1 VTVIELHVLGSVDL
15 RKSSGETLLSVL
27 AQPKR
32 AALLAYLAVAAPR
45 GFSRRDKLIGLFWP
59 ERDPEHARGA
69 LRTALHFLRHW
80 LDEEVVVGRG
90 DQEIGLAEGALWCDA
105 VAFEEA
111 LARREL
117 ERALELYRGDLLE
130 GFFISEAP
138 EFERW
143 LEGERK
149 RLRIRATQAAWAL
162 AEREERAGN
171 GVEAVYWA
179 RRATAFAPDDEGAL
193 RRLIELLDRVGDRA
207 GALREYQLFERGLR
221 QDYELEP
228 SAETQALIAL
238 IQERV
243 GPGREEPGDVP
254 VAKGIR
260 RIAVLP
266 ARHLPPDSSEEYF
279 ADGITDQLI
288 NTLGKLGAL
297 EVISRTSAMRYKET
311 SKTVPQI
318 ARELDVDGVVE
329 VSVFRAE
336 DRVRISAQL
345 IEAATDRQLW
355 AESYERHLHDVLAL
369 QADVC
374 RAIVGQ
380 IQVTLTPEEETRLAD
395 TRPVDAQAHEAYLRG
410 MFLVN
415 QMTPAGLEKGIAYLW
430 EATELDPHDTHAY
443 VGLARAYCSCE
454 LVYLYS
460 LPREVVFGKAK
471 AAALRAI
478 ELDETQCG
486 AHTALGLV
494 RLWYDRDWP
503 GAEQEFR
510 RAIEC
515 NPTCALGF
523 WGYALYLMATEQLED
538 AIAVNRRAQ
547 ELDPLSPCITV
558 SLAVRYYVVGQYDR
572 AIAEARRA
580 LELGPE
586 YTPALWILGAA
597 YERKGMYEEAIAAHR
612 SGVEVN
618 PILSLI
624 LAITY
629 AMEGRREQAQKALAE
644 LDEQTKRRQAVGT
657 AEVYAA
663 LGERDQ
669 AFQWLETAY
678 QERDPW
684 LYWLRLSP
692 YFEGLRDDPR
702 YHRLV
707 QRMNFPD

>member
-1 VTVIELHVLGSVDL
+1 VIELNVLGSVDL
-15 RKSSGETLLSVL
+15 RGSSGETLLSVL

-59 ERDPEHARGA
+59 ERDAEHARSA
-69 LRTALHFLRHW
+69 LRTALHFLRHS

-90 DQEIGLAEGALWCDA
+90 DQEVGLAEGALWCDA

-111 LARREL
+111 LDRGEL
-117 ERALELYRGDLLE
+117 EKALELYRGDLLD

-149 RLRIRATQAAWAL
+149 RLRIRATQAAWTL

-179 RRATAFAPDDEGAL
+179 RRAAGFAPDDEGAL

-207 GALREYQLFERGLR
+207 GALREYQVLERRLR

-266 ARHLPPDSSEEYF
+266 ARHLPPDHGEEYF

-288 NTLGKLGAL
+288 NTLGKLRAL
-297 EVISRTSAMRYKET
+297 EVISRTSAMRYKGT
-311 SKTVPQI
+311 SKTVPEI
-318 ARELDVDGVVE
+318 ARELDLDGVVE

-336 DRVRISAQL
+336 DRVRISTQL

-374 RAIVGQ
+374 RAIVEQ
-380 IQVTLTPEEETRLAD
+380 IQVTLTPEEEERLVD
-395 TRPVDAQAHEAYLRG
+395 TRPVDAQAHDAYLRG

-415 QMTPAGLEKGIAYLW
+415 QMTPEGLEKGIAYLSQ
-430 EATELDPHDTHAY
+430 ATETDPYDPHAY

-454 LVYLYS
+454 MVYLYS
-460 LPREVVFGKAK
+460 LPRELVFGKAK

-478 ELDETQCG
+478 ELDETQCE
-486 AHTALGLV
+486 AHAVLGLV
-494 RLWYDRDWP
+494 RLWYDRDWQ

-510 RAIEC
+510 RAIER
-515 NPTCALGF
+515 NRTCALSL
-523 WGYALYLMATEQLED
+523 WGYALYLVATERLED

-547 ELDPLSPCITV
+547 ELDPVSPSITV
-558 SLAVRYYVVGQYDR
+558 GLAVRYYLVGQYDR

-586 YTPALWILGAA
+586 YAPALWILGAA
-597 YERKGMYEEAIAAHR
+597 YERKGMYDEAIAAHR
-612 SGVEVN
+612 RGVEVN

-624 LAITY
+624 LAVTY
-629 AMEGRREQAQKALAE
+629 AMAGRREEAQKALAE

-669 AFQWLETAY
+669 ALQWLETAY

-702 YHRLV
+702 YHNLV
-707 QRMNFPD
+707 QRMNFPH